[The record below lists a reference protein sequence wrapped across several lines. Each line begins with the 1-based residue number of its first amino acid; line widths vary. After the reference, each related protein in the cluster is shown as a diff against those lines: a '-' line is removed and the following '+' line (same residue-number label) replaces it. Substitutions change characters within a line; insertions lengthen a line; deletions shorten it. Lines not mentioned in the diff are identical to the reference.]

1 MKKLLLL
8 LLIAPLVSFG
18 QNIEYINSK
27 EHKSSGMPFSQATV
41 VNGII
46 YLSGQIGDV
55 NNVVV
60 DGGIGSETKQA
71 LNNLKSVLESMNHSI
86 NDIFKCTCMLSD
98 IKDWPEMSKAYVQFF
113 NRKNLP
119 ARSAFAGSGLA
130 LDAKI
135 EIECLAVYQGN
146 KNTTPLQII
155 EIVEDLQEVEET
167 VIESTETD
175 QEEIVEV
182 EDIDVEDDFE
192 DVDVPFAVIED
203 VPLFPGCE
211 KVAKSER
218 RKCFQEQINK
228 HIRKNFRYP
237 EIAQEMGVQ
246 GRVYVNFII
255 SKDGSITN
263 IRMRGPDKNLEKEAK
278 RIISKLPKMIP
289 GKQKGRPVRV
299 SFSIPIIFRLQ

>member
-46 YLSGQIGDV
+46 YISGQIGDV

-167 VIESTETD
+167 VIETTKTVQ
-175 QEEIVEV
+175 QEI
-182 EDIDVEDDFE
+182 IDVEDDFE
-192 DVDVPFAVIED
+192 DLDVPFANIED

-211 KVAKSER
+211 SVAKSER
-218 RKCFQEQINK
+218 RNCFQNQMNI
-228 HIRKNFRYP
+228 HIRNNFHYP
-237 EIAQEMGVQ
+237 EVAHEMGIQ

-299 SFSIPIIFRLQ
+299 PFSIPIIFRLQ